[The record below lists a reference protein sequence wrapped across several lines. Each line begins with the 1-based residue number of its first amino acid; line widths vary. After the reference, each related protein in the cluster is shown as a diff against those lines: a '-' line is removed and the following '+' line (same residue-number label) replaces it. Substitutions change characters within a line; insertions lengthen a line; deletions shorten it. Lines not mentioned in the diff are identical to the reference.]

1 MTASSDADDDNFAV
15 ALGMPAKGEKKS
27 KRGNAVAKKEVVAPH
42 KRKSVAVTVPHKKK
56 RLIQKSSSPT
66 LMTTTMTT
74 TSSRHAKRR

>member
-42 KRKSVAVTVPHKKK
+42 KRKSVAVTVLRKKK
-56 RLIQKSSSPT
+56 R
-66 LMTTTMTT
+66 
-74 TSSRHAKRR
+74 